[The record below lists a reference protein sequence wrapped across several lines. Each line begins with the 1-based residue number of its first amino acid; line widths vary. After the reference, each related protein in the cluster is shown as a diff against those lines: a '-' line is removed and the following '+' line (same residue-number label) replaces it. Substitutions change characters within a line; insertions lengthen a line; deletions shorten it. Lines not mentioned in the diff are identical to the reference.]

1 MNIRDNL
8 YSPLQNASLWI
19 GAWLYGHVSIDDAD
33 YSLTELFGQGQLV
46 GFGNGNYEIF
56 RILKNHTGPLHR
68 SVPNE
73 EPLLRLLL
81 GGPGDPIYFPEDV
94 RAKIRSQA
102 KSAPQAAIAVALAQP
117 HIYGFLIPRDA
128 NSQGSTQWNWIT
140 SDEPMRLPA
149 VLSPGEA
156 DFNLAEAT
164 RHSAVFIEKH
174 PNFRTPARNPRLT
187 VGRLTDFYE
196 NPGLPEQVAPRAL
209 KLIARADTVASI
221 VEGVTQSLQEHAF
234 DPHLFPLAQHVRHA
248 RMAAVSYAFAEWGR

>member
-19 GAWLYGHVSIDDAD
+19 GAWLYGYISIDDAD
-33 YSLTELFGQGQLV
+33 YSLTELFGQGHLV
-46 GFGNGNYEIF
+46 GIGDGNHEIF
-56 RILKNHTGPLHR
+56 RILRKNTDLHHR
-68 SVPNE
+68 SALSE
-73 EPLLRLLL
+73 EPQFRLLL

-94 RAKIRSQA
+94 RTTLGSQA
-102 KSAPQAAIAVALAQP
+102 RSAPQAAIAVALAQP
-117 HIYGFLIPRDA
+117 HTYGFLIPRGLDA
-128 NSQGSTQWNWIT
+128 QGRTQWHWIT
-140 SDEPMRLPA
+140 SAEPTRLPPA
-149 VLSPGEA
+149 LSPGEA

-164 RHSAVFIEKH
+164 RYSAAFIEKK
-174 PNFRTPARNPRLT
+174 PNFRIPARNPRLT

-209 KLIARADTVASI
+209 KLISRADTVASI